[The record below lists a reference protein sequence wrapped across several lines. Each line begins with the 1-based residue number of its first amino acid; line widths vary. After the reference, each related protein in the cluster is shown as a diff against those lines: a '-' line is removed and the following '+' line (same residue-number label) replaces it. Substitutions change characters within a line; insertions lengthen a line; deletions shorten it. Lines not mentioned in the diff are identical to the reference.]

1 MVLHFCV
8 TFGRKRNAFE
18 SRRFM
23 AGGKM
28 DLRQSRKIKN
38 LLTHKAPNLPR
49 RKVEAKL
56 TTSLK
61 PMK

>member
-1 MVLHFCV
+1 
-8 TFGRKRNAFE
+8 
-18 SRRFM
+18 M

-38 LLTHKAPNLPR
+38 LLTHKAPNFPR

-61 PMK
+61 PM